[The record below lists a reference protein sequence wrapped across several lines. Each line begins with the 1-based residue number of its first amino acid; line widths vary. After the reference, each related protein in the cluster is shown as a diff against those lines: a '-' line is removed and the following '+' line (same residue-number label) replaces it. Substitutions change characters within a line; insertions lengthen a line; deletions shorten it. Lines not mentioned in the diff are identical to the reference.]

1 MYIEYHELLKKCKE
15 AERNYNEALE
25 KKSKLILAVLP
36 GSSKPKE
43 VMVSG
48 GHASSDLKLINY
60 TSEIDQVDNLINQS
74 RNTRDM
80 LNYELKKKL
89 IKMREEGD
97 IYDKI
102 YIYRW
107 IEHKSVYKFHKLVGY
122 SKTQVYDYIS
132 NYSWA
137 IYLLIT
143 ILVFHKEILKLYK
156 NIKGRKGERNEKF

>member
-15 AERNYNEALE
+15 AEKNYNEALE

-48 GHASSDLKLINY
+48 GHASSDLKLIDY

-89 IKMREEGD
+89 IKMKEEGD
-97 IYDKI
+97 VYDKI

-107 IEHKSVYKFHKLVGY
+107 IEHKSVYKFYRLVGY
-122 SKTQVYDYIS
+122 SRPQVYRFIS
-132 NYSWA
+132 EM
-137 IYLLIT
+137 
-143 ILVFHKEILKLYK
+143 KEKLYQNK
-156 NIKGRKGERNEKF
+156 NETK